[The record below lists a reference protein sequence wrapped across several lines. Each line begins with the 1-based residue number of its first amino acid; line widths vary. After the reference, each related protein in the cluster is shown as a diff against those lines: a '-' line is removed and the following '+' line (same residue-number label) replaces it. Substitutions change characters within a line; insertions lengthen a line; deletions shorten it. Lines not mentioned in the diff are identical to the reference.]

1 MSQTS
6 LTVTQAHKEGLM
18 ELEAIIKNGQK
29 LKFLTTFGTF
39 AVVFSSGFSIGTVIA
54 IYDTDWR
61 QLGAAAKA
69 VNNITRYKCEEHCAY
84 MYLQTNDPFWD
95 EMAKKFN

>member
-1 MSQTS
+1 MPQTD
-6 LTVTQAHKEGLM
+6 LIITQAHKEGLM

-29 LKFLTTFGTF
+29 LQFLATFGTF

-54 IYDTDWR
+54 IYDTDW
-61 QLGAAAKA
+61 QKVGAAAKA
-69 VNNITRYKCEEHCAY
+69 INTITRYKCQEHCVF

-95 EMAKKFN
+95 EMAKKFD